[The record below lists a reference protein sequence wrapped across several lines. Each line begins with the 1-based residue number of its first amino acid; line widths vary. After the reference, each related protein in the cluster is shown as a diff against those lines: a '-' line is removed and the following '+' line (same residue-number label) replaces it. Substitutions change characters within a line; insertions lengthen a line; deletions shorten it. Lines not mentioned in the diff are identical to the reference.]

1 MDFVGM
7 VKQVEQTCKQQQWR
21 RNEKT
26 DCITN
31 RNLVT
36 EIKQVKNQQ
45 RKRGLLQESAD

>member
-1 MDFVGM
+1 M

-26 DCITN
+26 NCITN

-36 EIKQVKNQQ
+36 EIKQVKTNKG
-45 RKRGLLQESAD
+45 KRGLLRESAD